1 MENIANIQV
10 IQNIVYIIS
19 SVMFILGIK
28 MLGKE
33 ATAVK
38 GNYLSAL
45 AMFSAV
51 GITCLSLDID
61 IKIILAGVL
70 LGGLIGS
77 LIAIKVKMTAIP
89 EMVALFNGF
98 GGLATFLIAWSQF
111 NEPSNSMFQHILI
124 MLTIYIGGIT
134 FSGSLIAYGKLS
146 EKLKLGKGSMIT
158 NIFISFFYL
167 SMPALIYV
175 GAEPYLSGFIP
186 QIPSYFAI
194 FLVLTLVA
202 GIGFVMPIGGGDMP
216 VVISLLNSLSGIA
229 AAFAG
234 LLLLNNVLI
243 VAGSLVGASGLI
255 LTIIMAKA
263 MNRTITNILFVGY
276 ASASQANSSE
286 EQGEV
291 KPITP
296 DDAYLILENASSVL
310 VVPGY
315 GMAVAQ
321 AQHVVREMGELLE
334 ENGTEVK
341 YGIHPVAGRMPGHM
355 NVLLA
360 EANVSY
366 DLLAEPDDVNP
377 SMDTIDVAIVIGAND
392 VVNPSATEEEGSPI
406 YGMPIIEVHNAK
418 TVFVLKRSMSSGFA
432 GVQNPLFFKENTRM
446 LFGDAKALFHD
457 VIVTLGMF
465 SLFSL
470 EINLSIIAAVLTIVG
485 YSMNDTVVIFDRV
498 RENLRKYSDI
508 KIYELTNISINETLS
523 RTLLTSITTL
533 LALLAIYFF
542 GGEILRG
549 FSFAMILGVIFGTY
563 SSIYIANTVLVRLNV
578 TQKTVLREEN
588 KD

>member
-51 GITCLSLDID
+51 GITCLSLEID
-61 IKIILAGVL
+61 IKIILAGIL

-111 NEPSNSMFQHILI
+111 NEPGNSIYQHVLI

-175 GAEPYLSGFIP
+175 VAEPSLLGLIP
-186 QIPSYFAI
+186 QVPSYFSI

-276 ASASQANSSE
+276 ASSSQTGSSE

-291 KPITP
+291 KPITS

-366 DLLAEPDDVNP
+366 DLLAEPEDVNP

-432 GVQNPLFFKENTRM
+432 GVQNPLFFRENTRM
-446 LFGDAKALFHD
+446 LFGDAKESIGQ
-457 VIVTLGMF
+457 IVAEF
-465 SLFSL
+465 
-470 EINLSIIAAVLTIVG
+470 
-485 YSMNDTVVIFDRV
+485 
-498 RENLRKYSDI
+498 
-508 KIYELTNISINETLS
+508 
-523 RTLLTSITTL
+523 
-533 LALLAIYFF
+533 
-542 GGEILRG
+542 
-549 FSFAMILGVIFGTY
+549 
-563 SSIYIANTVLVRLNV
+563 
-578 TQKTVLREEN
+578 

>member
-1 MENIANIQV
+1 MENLANIQV
-10 IQNIVYIIS
+10 IQNMIYIIS

-45 AMFSAV
+45 AMFFAV
-51 GITCLSLDID
+51 AITCLSLEID

-77 LIAIKVKMTAIP
+77 LIAVKVKMTAIP

-111 NEPSNSMFQHILI
+111 NEPDNSMFQHVLV

-158 NIFISFFYL
+158 NVFISFFYL

-175 GAEPYLSGFIP
+175 VIEPSLAGFVP
-186 QIPSYFAI
+186 QVPSYFSI
-194 FLVLTLVA
+194 FLVLTLMA

-276 ASASQANSSE
+276 ASSGQAVSSE

-291 KPITP
+291 KPITS

-334 ENGTEVK
+334 DNGTEVK

-366 DLLAEPDDVNP
+366 DLLAEPEDVNP

-432 GVQNPLFFKENTRM
+432 GVQNPLFFRENTRM
-446 LFGDAKALFHD
+446 LFGDAKESIGQ
-457 VIVTLGMF
+457 IVAEF
-465 SLFSL
+465 
-470 EINLSIIAAVLTIVG
+470 
-485 YSMNDTVVIFDRV
+485 
-498 RENLRKYSDI
+498 
-508 KIYELTNISINETLS
+508 
-523 RTLLTSITTL
+523 
-533 LALLAIYFF
+533 
-542 GGEILRG
+542 
-549 FSFAMILGVIFGTY
+549 
-563 SSIYIANTVLVRLNV
+563 
-578 TQKTVLREEN
+578 

>member
-61 IKIILAGVL
+61 LKIILAGVL

-111 NEPSNSMFQHILI
+111 NEPSNSVFQHVLI

-175 GAEPYLSGFIP
+175 VAEPSLSGLIP
-186 QIPSYFAI
+186 QVPSYFSI

-276 ASASQANSSE
+276 ASVSQTSSSQ

-291 KPITP
+291 KPITS

-321 AQHVVREMGELLE
+321 AQHVVRELGELLE

-432 GVQNPLFFKENTRM
+432 GVQNPLFFRENTRM
-446 LFGDAKALFHD
+446 LFGDAKES
-457 VIVTLGMF
+457 IGQ
-465 SLFSL
+465 
-470 EINLSIIAAVLTIVG
+470 IIAE
-485 YSMNDTVVIFDRV
+485 F
-498 RENLRKYSDI
+498 
-508 KIYELTNISINETLS
+508 
-523 RTLLTSITTL
+523 
-533 LALLAIYFF
+533 
-542 GGEILRG
+542 
-549 FSFAMILGVIFGTY
+549 
-563 SSIYIANTVLVRLNV
+563 
-578 TQKTVLREEN
+578 

>member
-28 MLGKE
+28 MLGRE

-61 IKIILAGVL
+61 IKIILAGIL

-111 NEPSNSMFQHILI
+111 NEPGNSIYQHVLI

-146 EKLKLGKGSMIT
+146 EKLKLGKGSTIT

-175 GAEPYLSGFIP
+175 VAEPSLSGLIP
-186 QIPSYFAI
+186 QVPSYFSI

-276 ASASQANSSE
+276 ASSSQTGSSE

-291 KPITP
+291 KPITS

-366 DLLAEPDDVNP
+366 DLLAEPEDVNP

-432 GVQNPLFFKENTRM
+432 GVQNPLFFRENTRM
-446 LFGDAKALFHD
+446 LFGDAKESIGQ
-457 VIVTLGMF
+457 IVAEF
-465 SLFSL
+465 
-470 EINLSIIAAVLTIVG
+470 
-485 YSMNDTVVIFDRV
+485 
-498 RENLRKYSDI
+498 
-508 KIYELTNISINETLS
+508 
-523 RTLLTSITTL
+523 
-533 LALLAIYFF
+533 
-542 GGEILRG
+542 
-549 FSFAMILGVIFGTY
+549 
-563 SSIYIANTVLVRLNV
+563 
-578 TQKTVLREEN
+578 